1 MKIKL
6 FAVLMLLC
14 LCLSSCSFVS
24 GYSEPEDRYI
34 VSAMGFDKEGNTLE
48 VSVKIVGKEKDLLRS
63 GKGESVRGA
72 MAHIEGA
79 DAKQLEISHCALII
93 IGDGVDSEALAEI
106 FGYCRENNDIT
117 VGVKVAAAHSAKE
130 ILSLDAD
137 GYELLGAV
145 RDGADGVGFASGS
158 RFYEIEDVRASGGEA
173 VYHLPY
179 FETDGETYTVSGLK
193 IFKKDTGVV
202 RLDRSESAYYMMIKG
217 ELFGGSADI
226 EYGGKKDSVYLGKS
240 KTEYRTE
247 GDKLYVS
254 CDININGEL
263 LPTDKE
269 KTEKAMSREASRLVS
284 ELYSRYGDL
293 FGFGEDKEI
302 FVECKLKEDKR

>member
-34 VSAMGFDKEGNTLE
+34 VSAIGFDKEGDTLE
-48 VSVKIVGKEKDLLRS
+48 VSVQIVGKEGNLLRS
-63 GKGESVRGA
+63 GKGERVRGA

-79 DAKQLEISHCALII
+79 DAKQLEISHCAIII
-93 IGDGVDSEALAEI
+93 IGDGIDSESLSEI

-117 VGVKVAAAHSAKE
+117 VGVKVAAAHRAKD

-145 RDGADGVGFASGS
+145 RDGADGVGFAGGS
-158 RFYEIEDVRASGGEA
+158 RFYEIEDTRA

-193 IFKKDTGVV
+193 IFKKDAGIVK
-202 RLDRSESAYYMMIKG
+202 LDRSESAYYMMIKG

-226 EYGGKKDSVYLGKS
+226 EYGEKKDSVFLGKC
-240 KTEYRTE
+240 KTEYKTE

-254 CDININGEL
+254 CDIKVNGEL
-263 LPTDKE
+263 LPADRE
-269 KTEKAMSREASRLVS
+269 KTEKAMSMEASRLVS

-293 FGFGEDKEI
+293 FGFGDDKEI